1 MAKRRANGEGSVSK
15 RADGRWEGRI
25 IIGRKENGRPIYK
38 SVFAK
43 TQKELMPKL
52 RKLREDYEGIEL
64 TPEKDLTLAAWMERW
79 LREYAET
86 TLRPGTV
93 KGYRSVNRCYLI
105 PSLGDKRLLQ
115 LNPEMIQRVYNE
127 MQSVKSLS
135 NETVR
140 GAHMVLHEA
149 LEAAVHEHLI
159 PRNPTNGTTLPRKEY
174 AQKQIL
180 NNEQLDRFLQVIK
193 TEPAWYDF
201 FYTEITTGLR
211 RGEICGLRWEDLD
224 SVTGQLSIRRSVHPG
239 KDGPEI
245 GETKTEQGKR
255 MILLPASTLNLLRN
269 RKMNSNSPWIF
280 QDPRNPA
287 KPVSPNAAYQKLKAL
302 LKKAELPSI
311 RFHDLRHTFA
321 THALQSG
328 VDAKTLSGILGHTD
342 ASFTLDTYTHVTND
356 MQQSAAKI
364 VGSFMEEVLP

>member
-1 MAKRRANGEGSVSK
+1 MARRRAQGEGSVSK
-15 RADGRWEGRI
+15 RADGRWQGRVV
-25 IIGRKENGRPIYK
+25 IGRKENGRPIYK
-38 SVFAK
+38 SVLAK

-93 KGYRSVNRCYLI
+93 KGYRSVNRCYLL
-105 PSLGDKRLLQ
+105 PSLGEKRLLQ
-115 LNPEMIQRVYNE
+115 LNTEMIQRVYNE
-127 MQSVKSLS
+127 MQSVKGLS

-149 LEAAVHEHLI
+149 LEAAVRGHMI
-159 PRNPTNGTTLPRKEY
+159 PRNPTKGTTIPKKEY

-180 NNEQLDRFLQVIK
+180 NNEQLNRFLDVIK

-224 SVTGQLSIRRSVHPG
+224 EVTGQLRICRSVHA
-239 KDGPEI
+239 GPNGGEI
-245 GETKTEQGKR
+245 GETKTEQGTRSIFLPNSTHSLLIKR
-255 MILLPASTLNLLRN
+255 RQA
-269 RKMNSNSPWIF
+269 SNSPWIF
-280 QDPRNPA
+280 HDPKDPA
-287 KPVSPNAAYQKLKAL
+287 YPISPNAAYQKLKDL
-302 LKKAELPSI
+302 LRKAELPSI

-356 MQQSAAKI
+356 MQQSAARI

>member
-1 MAKRRANGEGSVSK
+1 MAKRRASGEGSVSK

-38 SVFAK
+38 SVLAR

-79 LREYAET
+79 FREYAET

-93 KGYRSVNRCYLI
+93 RGYRSVNRCYLI
-105 PSLGDKRLLQ
+105 PALGDKRLLQ
-115 LNPEMIQRVYNE
+115 LNTEMIQRVYNE
-127 MQSVKSLS
+127 MQSVKGLS

-149 LEAAVHEHLI
+149 LEAAVPEHLI
-159 PRNPTNGTTLPRKEY
+159 PRNPTNGTTIPKKEY

-224 SVTGQLSIRRSVHPG
+224 SFTGQLSICRSVHPG

-255 MILLPASTLNLLRN
+255 MILLPASTSNLLRN
-269 RKMNSNSPWIF
+269 RKTNSNSPWIF
-280 QDPRNPA
+280 QDPRDPA